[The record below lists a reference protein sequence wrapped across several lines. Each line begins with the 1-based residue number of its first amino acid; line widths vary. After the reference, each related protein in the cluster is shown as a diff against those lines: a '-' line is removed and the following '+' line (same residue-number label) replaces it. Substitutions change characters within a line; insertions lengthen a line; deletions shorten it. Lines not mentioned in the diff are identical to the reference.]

1 MVVFVIISV
10 LIAILSIVVALRCIW
25 IDWCMKRYADDFIAL
40 RDTKMTHK
48 DTLKHH
54 NRIKNEL
61 KQLKKQRNG

>member
-10 LIAILSIVVALRCIW
+10 LIAILSIVVAIRCVW
-25 IDWCMKRYADDFIAL
+25 IDWCIKRYTDEYVAL

-54 NRIKNEL
+54 NRIKKEL
-61 KQLKKQRNG
+61 KELKKQTNG